1 MRLTGLNDFRFG
13 KLREPANRFVQFAR
27 TFGINSSPSKQ
38 WINRDLS
45 ETTPA
50 LVRRPRAPVGV

>member
-38 WINRDLS
+38 WINRDLA

-50 LVRRPRAPVGV
+50 LGHVPLRPRRC